1 MAHAVTLITGDGVGP
16 DLAAAAQQCI
26 DATGVKIDWDIQ
38 EAGVDVMA
46 RTGTPLPDS
55 VLASVR
61 RTRCALKAPI
71 TTPVGTGFRSI
82 NVHLRQELGLFAC
95 IRPCKY
101 YPGVRTLYD
110 KANIDLV
117 VFREN
122 TEDLYAGIEFEKG
135 NEKTAGLIAHI
146 NALAEGKKI
155 TTGGDETGI
164 TIKPISVTSTEKIVK
179 AAFDYAREYKRKRV
193 TSVHKA
199 NIMKYTDGLFLE
211 VSREVAKQ
219 YPDIEF
225 EDRIVD
231 NMCMQLVQKPEL
243 YDVLVMPNLYG
254 DILSDLCAG
263 LVGGLGVAPGAN
275 IGPDG
280 AVFEATHGSA
290 PKYKGQNK
298 VNPAAVILSGMLMLR
313 HLKEFDAADR
323 LERAA
328 AAVIAEGKSVTYDMK
343 ADRNDPTAVG
353 TREMTDAICEKIR
366 ACR

>member
-1 MAHAVTLITGDGVGP
+1 MAHEVTLITGDGVGP
-16 DLAAAAQQCI
+16 DLADAARKCI
-26 DATGVKIDWDIQ
+26 DATGVQIDWDVQ
-38 EAGVDVMA
+38 EAGTDVME
-46 RTGTPLPDS
+46 RTGTPLPKS
-55 VLASVR
+55 TLESIR
-61 RTRCALKAPI
+61 HTRCALKAPI

-82 NVHLRQELGLFAC
+82 NVYLRQALGLFAC
-95 IRPCKY
+95 IRPCKH

-110 KANIDLV
+110 QSHLDLV
-117 VFREN
+117 IVREN

-135 NEKTAGLIAHI
+135 SNTTSEVITCI
-146 NALAEGKKI
+146 NALAEERKI
-155 TTGGDETGI
+155 DTGSDETGI
-164 TIKPISVTSTEKIVK
+164 SIKPISISATERIVK
-179 AAFDYAREYKRKRV
+179 TAFDYARENKRKKV

-211 VSREVAKQ
+211 VSRTVAQQ

-243 YDVLVMPNLYG
+243 YDVLVTPNLYG

-275 IGPDG
+275 IGPEG

-298 VNPAAVILSGMLMLR
+298 VNPTAVILSGMLMLR
-313 HLKEFDAADR
+313 YLKEFDAADR
-323 LERAA
+323 LERAV
-328 AAVIAEGKSVTYDMK
+328 AAVIAEGKNVTYDMK
-343 ADRNDPTAVG
+343 VDRNDPTAVG
-353 TREMTDAICEKIR
+353 TREMTEAICKKI
-366 ACR
+366 